1 MKAIYKIFCLDSIV
15 IKKEEGEEGTKKREE
30 DYCKVVV
37 VDIGASSRM
46 GWGAGSQKCFGD
58 PELSV

>member
-15 IKKEEGEEGTKKREE
+15 IKKEEGEEGTKKRE